1 MLPKTSAYVKS
12 YDGQAKWMDFLI
24 EDDEFLGKYNNN
36 ILDQVST
43 DIKKEFD
50 SKPVYNKEFLKTK
63 IKSHGDEVKDFY
75 NKKIPRVDSNHP
87 CLAVISLDS
96 VLKKDGTFYPWV
108 ILKECK
114 YIEKKVVKHITDHLE
129 SSCND
134 SDDSNEEQIK
144 DIKLMFLRTILQN
157 LLFEGVI
164 LKMYSEYLSMC
175 SGSVFQNIKKVFFWK
190 NIRNF
195 VILEQQS
202 SISQNIRKYKNFF

>member
-1 MLPKTSAYVKS
+1 MLLKTSAYVKS

-24 EDDEFLGKYNNN
+24 EDDEFLGKYNN

-63 IKSHGDEVKDFY
+63 IKSRGDEVKDFY
-75 NKKIPRVDSNHP
+75 NTKIPRVDSNHT
-87 CLAVISLDS
+87 CLAVISLDF

-129 SSCND
+129 SSSND
-134 SDDSNEEQIK
+134 SDDSNEEQIE

-164 LKMYSEYLSMC
+164 LKTYSEYLSMC

-190 NIRNF
+190 NIE
-195 VILEQQS
+195 IL
-202 SISQNIRKYKNFF
+202 